1 MSHVEQDS
9 YANNADCQ
17 LFCDGI
23 ITATPNAAVLGILVY
38 LNKSWKTTRY
48 AFFARP
54 FPFSFV
60 DFAFSWSMKSLIMS
74 CKASFLLVTS
84 NTSSVVMV
92 ERPACREK
100 LSRSIVTFSIWCHT
114 ISVNAPMNWFVA
126 LELSRTASSSTIFPM
141 ENQRAA
147 LSRSWSSSSIGGIL
161 EEILGCRRW

>member
-100 LSRSIVTFSIWCHT
+100 LSRSIVTFSTTDRIKKGWLDRSRRVET
-114 ISVNAPMNWFVA
+114 DTTY
-126 LELSRTASSSTIFPM
+126 LSDAIPSQSMLLWIGSSHW
-141 ENQRAA
+141 N
-147 LSRSWSSSSIGGIL
+147 
-161 EEILGCRRW
+161 